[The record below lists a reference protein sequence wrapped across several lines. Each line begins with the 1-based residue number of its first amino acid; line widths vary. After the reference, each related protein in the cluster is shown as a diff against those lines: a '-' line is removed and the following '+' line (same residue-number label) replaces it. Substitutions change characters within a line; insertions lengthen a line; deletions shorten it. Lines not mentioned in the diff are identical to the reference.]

1 MKWKILNSM
10 KKTLFITIS
19 LFNLLMGQLSSD
31 LITVKD
37 IRLQNLKRD
46 YSGKTI
52 RFVDSKSV
60 SNKGVLLD
68 VTDENI
74 IISKSGSPILFNHSK
89 IKYVFVDPKKKEL
102 AMVIGLTA
110 LGGMSGYLGIMV
122 GKSDANNTTKG
133 VASSI
138 AACLAGI
145 VGYKA
150 FYKPIRI
157 DISGKTYD

>member
-1 MKWKILNSM
+1 MCWRILNSM

-19 LFNLLMGQLSSD
+19 ISTLLMGQISSD
-31 LITVKD
+31 LITVRD
-37 IRLQNLKRD
+37 IRLDNLKRD
-46 YSGKTI
+46 YSGKAI

-60 SNKGVLLD
+60 SNKGILLD

-74 IISKSGSPILFNHSK
+74 IISKSGSPVPFNHSK
-89 IKYVFVDPKKKEL
+89 IKYVFIDPKKKEL

-122 GKSDANNTTKG
+122 GKSDADDTTKG
-133 VASSI
+133 VASSV
-138 AACLAGI
+138 AASLAGL

>member
-1 MKWKILNSM
+1 M
-10 KKTLFITIS
+10 KKSLFITIS
-19 LFNLLMGQLSSD
+19 ISTLLTGQLSSD
-31 LITVKD
+31 LITVRD
-37 IRLQNLKRD
+37 IRLENLKRD

-68 VTDENI
+68 VTEENI
-74 IISKSGSPILFNHSK
+74 IISKSGSPTPYNHSK

-102 AMVIGLTA
+102 AMVVGLTA
-110 LGGMSGYLGIMV
+110 LGGVSGYLGIMV

-150 FYKPIRI
+150 LYKPIRI

>member
-1 MKWKILNSM
+1 MGWRILNSM
-10 KKTLFITIS
+10 KKSLFITIS
-19 LFNLLMGQLSSD
+19 ISTILTGQLSSD
-31 LITVKD
+31 LITVRD
-37 IRLQNLKRD
+37 IRLENLKRD

-60 SNKGVLLD
+60 SNKGILLD

-74 IISKSGSPILFNHSK
+74 IISKSGSPKPFNHSK

-110 LGGMSGYLGIMV
+110 LGGISGYLGIIL

-138 AACLAGI
+138 SASLAGF

-150 FYKPIRI
+150 FYKPIKI

>member
-1 MKWKILNSM
+1 MGWRILNSM
-10 KKTLFITIS
+10 KKTFFITIS
-19 LFNLLMGQLSSD
+19 ISTLLTGQLSSD
-31 LITVKD
+31 LITVRD
-37 IRLQNLKRD
+37 IRLENLKRD

-60 SNKGVLLD
+60 STKGILLD

-74 IISKSGSPILFNHSK
+74 IISKSGSPIPFNHSK

-110 LGGMSGYLGIMV
+110 LGGISGYLGIIL

-138 AACLAGI
+138 SASLAGF

-150 FYKPIRI
+150 FYKPIKI

>member
-1 MKWKILNSM
+1 
-10 KKTLFITIS
+10 
-19 LFNLLMGQLSSD
+19 MGQLSSD
-31 LITVKD
+31 LITVRD
-37 IRLQNLKRD
+37 IRLENLKRD

-60 SNKGVLLD
+60 SNKGILLD

-74 IISKSGSPILFNHSK
+74 IISKSGSPTPFNHSK
-89 IKYVFVDPKKKEL
+89 IKYVFIDPKKKEL

-110 LGGMSGYLGIMV
+110 LGGISGYLGIIL
-122 GKSDANNTTKG
+122 GKSDANNITKG
-133 VASSI
+133 AASSFS
-138 AACLAGI
+138 ASLAGF

-150 FYKPIRI
+150 FYKPIKI

>member
-1 MKWKILNSM
+1 MGLRILNSM
-10 KKTLFITIS
+10 KKFLFITIS
-19 LFNLLMGQLSSD
+19 ISTILTGQLSSD
-31 LITVKD
+31 LITVRD
-37 IRLQNLKRD
+37 IRLENLKRD

-60 SNKGVLLD
+60 SNKGILLD

-74 IISKSGSPILFNHSK
+74 IISKSGSRIPFNHSK

-110 LGGMSGYLGIMV
+110 LGGISGYLGIIL

-138 AACLAGI
+138 SASLAGF

-150 FYKPIRI
+150 FYKPIKI

>member
-1 MKWKILNSM
+1 MGWRILNSM

-19 LFNLLMGQLSSD
+19 ISTLLTGQLSSD
-31 LITVKD
+31 LITVRD
-37 IRLQNLKRD
+37 IRLENLKRD

-60 SNKGVLLD
+60 SNKGILLD

-74 IISKSGSPILFNHSK
+74 IISKSGSPVPFNHSK
-89 IKYVFVDPKKKEL
+89 IMHVFVDPKRKEF
-102 AMVIGLTA
+102 AMVIGLTT
-110 LGGMSGYLGIMV
+110 LGGISGYLGIML

-138 AACLAGI
+138 SASLAGF

-150 FYKPIRI
+150 FYKPIKI

>member
-1 MKWKILNSM
+1 
-10 KKTLFITIS
+10 
-19 LFNLLMGQLSSD
+19 MGQISSD
-31 LITVKD
+31 LITVRD
-37 IRLQNLKRD
+37 IRLDNLKRD
-46 YSGKTI
+46 YSGKAI

-60 SNKGVLLD
+60 SNKGILLD

-74 IISKSGSPILFNHSK
+74 IISKSGSPKSFNHSK
-89 IKYVFVDPKKKEL
+89 IKYVFIDPKKKEL

-122 GKSDANNTTKG
+122 GKSDADDTTKG
-133 VASSI
+133 VASSV
-138 AACLAGI
+138 AASLAGL

>member
-1 MKWKILNSM
+1 MKN
-10 KKTLFITIS
+10 TLLITIS
-19 LFNLLMGQLSSD
+19 TSTLLMGQLSSD
-31 LITVKD
+31 LITVRD
-37 IRLQNLKRD
+37 IRLENLKRD

-60 SNKGVLLD
+60 SNKGILLD

-74 IISKSGSPILFNHSK
+74 IISKSGSPKPFNHSK

-110 LGGMSGYLGIMV
+110 LGGISGYLGIIL

-138 AACLAGI
+138 SASLAGF

-150 FYKPIRI
+150 FYKPIKI

>member
-1 MKWKILNSM
+1 MGWRILNSM
-10 KKTLFITIS
+10 KKSLFITIS
-19 LFNLLMGQLSSD
+19 ISTILTGQLSSD
-31 LITVKD
+31 LITVRD
-37 IRLQNLKRD
+37 IRLENLKRD

-60 SNKGVLLD
+60 SNKGILLD

-74 IISKSGSPILFNHSK
+74 IISKSGSPIPFNHSK
-89 IKYVFVDPKKKEL
+89 IKYVFVDPKKKEF

-110 LGGMSGYLGIMV
+110 LGGISGYLGIIL

-138 AACLAGI
+138 SASLAGF

-150 FYKPIRI
+150 FYKPIKI

>member
-1 MKWKILNSM
+1 
-10 KKTLFITIS
+10 
-19 LFNLLMGQLSSD
+19 MGQLSSD
-31 LITVKD
+31 HITVRD
-37 IRLQNLKRD
+37 IRLENLKRD

-60 SNKGVLLD
+60 SNKGILLD

-74 IISKSGSPILFNHSK
+74 IISKSGSPKSFNHSK
-89 IKYVFVDPKKKEL
+89 IKYVFIDPKKKEL

-122 GKSDANNTTKG
+122 GKSDADDTTKG
-133 VASSI
+133 VASSV
-138 AACLAGI
+138 AASLAGL

>member
-1 MKWKILNSM
+1 
-10 KKTLFITIS
+10 
-19 LFNLLMGQLSSD
+19 MGQLSSD
-31 LITVKD
+31 LITVRD
-37 IRLQNLKRD
+37 IRLENLKRD

-60 SNKGVLLD
+60 SNKGILLD

-74 IISKSGSPILFNHSK
+74 IISKSGSPTPFNHSK

-110 LGGMSGYLGIMV
+110 LGGISGYLGVIL
-122 GKSDANNTTKG
+122 GKSDANDTTKG

-138 AACLAGI
+138 SASLAGF

-150 FYKPIRI
+150 FYKPIKI

>member
-1 MKWKILNSM
+1 M
-10 KKTLFITIS
+10 KKSLFITIS
-19 LFNLLMGQLSSD
+19 ISTLLTGQLSSD
-31 LITVKD
+31 LITVRD
-37 IRLQNLKRD
+37 IRLENLKRD

-60 SNKGVLLD
+60 SNKGILLD

-74 IISKSGSPILFNHSK
+74 IISKSGSPKPFNHSK

-110 LGGMSGYLGIMV
+110 LGGISGYLGIIL

-138 AACLAGI
+138 SASLAGF

-150 FYKPIRI
+150 FYKPIKI

>member
-1 MKWKILNSM
+1 MKWRILNSM

-19 LFNLLMGQLSSD
+19 ISTLLTGQLSSD
-31 LITVKD
+31 LITVRD
-37 IRLQNLKRD
+37 IRLENLKRD

-60 SNKGVLLD
+60 SNKGILLD

-74 IISKSGSPILFNHSK
+74 IISKSGSPKPFNHSK

-110 LGGMSGYLGIMV
+110 LGGISGYLGIIL

-138 AACLAGI
+138 SASLAGF

-150 FYKPIRI
+150 FYKPIKI

>member
-1 MKWKILNSM
+1 MKWRILNSM

-19 LFNLLMGQLSSD
+19 ISTLLMGQLSSD
-31 LITVKD
+31 LITVRD
-37 IRLQNLKRD
+37 IRLENLKRD

-60 SNKGVLLD
+60 SNKGILLD

-74 IISKSGSPILFNHSK
+74 IISKSGSPVPFNHSK
-89 IKYVFVDPKKKEL
+89 IKYVFIDPKKKEL

-110 LGGMSGYLGIMV
+110 LGGISGYLGVML

-133 VASSI
+133 VTSSI
-138 AACLAGI
+138 TAGLAGI
-145 VGYKA
+145 VGHRA
-150 FYKPIRI
+150 FYKPIKI

>member
-1 MKWKILNSM
+1 MGWRILNSM
-10 KKTLFITIS
+10 KKSLFITIS
-19 LFNLLMGQLSSD
+19 ISTILTGQLSSD
-31 LITVKD
+31 LITVRD
-37 IRLQNLKRD
+37 IRLENLKRD

-60 SNKGVLLD
+60 SNKGILLD

-74 IISKSGSPILFNHSK
+74 IISKSGSPIPFNHSK

-110 LGGMSGYLGIMV
+110 LGGISGYLGIIL

-138 AACLAGI
+138 SASLAGF

-150 FYKPIRI
+150 FYKPIKI

>member
-1 MKWKILNSM
+1 M

-19 LFNLLMGQLSSD
+19 ISTFLTGKLSSD
-31 LITVKD
+31 LITVRD
-37 IRLQNLKRD
+37 IRLENLKRD

-60 SNKGVLLD
+60 SNKGILLD

-74 IISKSGSPILFNHSK
+74 IISKSGSPLPFNHSK

-110 LGGMSGYLGIMV
+110 LGGISGYLGIIL

-138 AACLAGI
+138 SASLAGF

-150 FYKPIRI
+150 FYKPIKI

>member
-1 MKWKILNSM
+1 
-10 KKTLFITIS
+10 
-19 LFNLLMGQLSSD
+19 MGQISSD
-31 LITVKD
+31 LITVRD
-37 IRLQNLKRD
+37 IRLDNLKRD
-46 YSGKTI
+46 YSGKAI

-60 SNKGVLLD
+60 SNKGILLD

-74 IISKSGSPILFNHSK
+74 IISKSGSPKSFNHSK
-89 IKYVFVDPKKKEL
+89 IKYVFIDPKKKEL

-110 LGGMSGYLGIMV
+110 LGGMSGYLGIVV
-122 GKSDANNTTKG
+122 GKSDADDTTKG
-133 VASSI
+133 VASSV
-138 AACLAGI
+138 AASLAGL

>member
-1 MKWKILNSM
+1 MGWRILNSM

-19 LFNLLMGQLSSD
+19 ISTLLMGQLSSD
-31 LITVKD
+31 LITVRD
-37 IRLQNLKRD
+37 IRLENLKRD

-60 SNKGVLLD
+60 SNKGILLD

-74 IISKSGSPILFNHSK
+74 IISKSGSPIPFNHSK

-110 LGGMSGYLGIMV
+110 LGGISGYLGIIL

-138 AACLAGI
+138 SASLAGF

-150 FYKPIRI
+150 FYKPIKI

>member
-1 MKWKILNSM
+1 MGWRILNSM

-19 LFNLLMGQLSSD
+19 ISTLLMGQLSSD
-31 LITVKD
+31 LITVRD
-37 IRLQNLKRD
+37 IRLENLKRD

-60 SNKGVLLD
+60 SNKGILLD

-74 IISKSGSPILFNHSK
+74 IISKSGSPTPFNHSK

-110 LGGMSGYLGIMV
+110 LGGISGYLGIIL

-138 AACLAGI
+138 SASLAGF

-150 FYKPIRI
+150 FYKPIKI

>member
-1 MKWKILNSM
+1 M
-10 KKTLFITIS
+10 KKSLFITIS
-19 LFNLLMGQLSSD
+19 ISTLLTGQLSSD
-31 LITVKD
+31 LITVRD
-37 IRLQNLKRD
+37 IRLENLKRD

-60 SNKGVLLD
+60 SNKGILLD

-74 IISKSGSPILFNHSK
+74 IISKSGSPIPFNHSK

-110 LGGMSGYLGIMV
+110 LGGISGYLGIIL

-138 AACLAGI
+138 SASLAGF
-145 VGYKA
+145 VGHKA
-150 FYKPIRI
+150 FYKPIKI

>member
-1 MKWKILNSM
+1 MGWRILNSM

-19 LFNLLMGQLSSD
+19 ISTLLTGQLSSD
-31 LITVKD
+31 LITVRD
-37 IRLQNLKRD
+37 IRLENLKRD

-60 SNKGVLLD
+60 SNKGILLD

-74 IISKSGSPILFNHSK
+74 IISKSGSPIPFNHSK
-89 IKYVFVDPKKKEL
+89 IKYVFIDPKKKEL
-102 AMVIGLTA
+102 AMVLGLTA
-110 LGGMSGYLGIMV
+110 LGGISGYLGVML
-122 GKSDANNTTKG
+122 GKSDANNTTKA

-138 AACLAGI
+138 SASLAGI

-150 FYKPIRI
+150 FYKPIKI

>member
-1 MKWKILNSM
+1 M
-10 KKTLFITIS
+10 KKTIFITIS
-19 LFNLLMGQLSSD
+19 LSTLLIGQLSSD
-31 LITVKD
+31 LITVRD
-37 IRLQNLKRD
+37 IRLENLKRD

-52 RFVDSKSV
+52 RFVDSESV
-60 SNKGVLLD
+60 SNKGILLD
-68 VTDENI
+68 VTHENI
-74 IISKSGSPILFNHSK
+74 IISKSGSPVPFNHSK
-89 IKYVFVDPKKKEL
+89 IKYVFIDPKKKEL

-122 GKSDANNTTKG
+122 GKSDADDTTKG
-133 VASSI
+133 VASSV
-138 AACLAGI
+138 AASLAGL

>member
-1 MKWKILNSM
+1 MGWRILNSM
-10 KKTLFITIS
+10 KKSLFITIS
-19 LFNLLMGQLSSD
+19 ISTLLTGQLSSD
-31 LITVKD
+31 LITVRD
-37 IRLQNLKRD
+37 IRLENLKRD

-60 SNKGVLLD
+60 SNKGILLD

-74 IISKSGSPILFNHSK
+74 IISKSGSTIPFNHSK

-110 LGGMSGYLGIMV
+110 LGGISGYLGIIL

-138 AACLAGI
+138 SASLAGF

-150 FYKPIRI
+150 FYKPIKI

>member
-1 MKWKILNSM
+1 M
-10 KKTLFITIS
+10 KKALFITIS
-19 LFNLLMGQLSSD
+19 ISTLLTGQLSSD
-31 LITVKD
+31 LITVRD
-37 IRLQNLKRD
+37 IRLENLKRD

-60 SNKGVLLD
+60 SNKGILLD

-74 IISKSGSPILFNHSK
+74 IISKSGSPKPFNHSK

-110 LGGMSGYLGIMV
+110 LGGISGYLGIIL

-138 AACLAGI
+138 SASLAGF

-150 FYKPIRI
+150 FYKPIKI

>member
-1 MKWKILNSM
+1 MCWRILNSM
-10 KKTLFITIS
+10 KKTLFIAIS
-19 LFNLLMGQLSSD
+19 ISTLLMGQISSD
-31 LITVKD
+31 LITVRD
-37 IRLQNLKRD
+37 IRLDNLKRD
-46 YSGKTI
+46 YSGKAI

-60 SNKGVLLD
+60 SNKGILLD

-74 IISKSGSPILFNHSK
+74 IISKSGSPIPFNHSK
-89 IKYVFVDPKKKEL
+89 IKYVFVDPKKKEM
-102 AMVIGLTA
+102 AMVIVLTA
-110 LGGMSGYLGIMV
+110 LGGISGYLGIIL

-138 AACLAGI
+138 SASLAGF

-150 FYKPIRI
+150 FYKPIKI

>member
-1 MKWKILNSM
+1 MNWRILNSM
-10 KKTLFITIS
+10 KKNLFITFSIS
-19 LFNLLMGQLSSD
+19 TLLMGQLSSD
-31 LITVKD
+31 LVTVRD
-37 IRLQNLKRD
+37 IRLENLKRD

-60 SNKGVLLD
+60 SNKGILLD

-74 IISKSGSPILFNHSK
+74 IISKSGSPTYFNHSK
-89 IKYVFVDPKKKEL
+89 IKYVFIDPKKKEL
-102 AMVIGLTA
+102 AMVLGLTV
-110 LGGMSGYLGIMV
+110 LGGASGYLGIMV
-122 GKSDANNTTKG
+122 GKSDANSTTKG

-138 AACLAGI
+138 SAILAGI

-150 FYKPIRI
+150 FYAPIKI

>member
-1 MKWKILNSM
+1 MGWRILNSM
-10 KKTLFITIS
+10 KKSLFITIS
-19 LFNLLMGQLSSD
+19 ISTLLTGQLSSD
-31 LITVKD
+31 LITVRD
-37 IRLQNLKRD
+37 IRLENLKRD

-60 SNKGVLLD
+60 SNKGILLD

-74 IISKSGSPILFNHSK
+74 IISKSGSPIPFNHSK

-110 LGGMSGYLGIMV
+110 LGGISGYLGVIL

-138 AACLAGI
+138 SASLAGF

-150 FYKPIRI
+150 FYKPIKI

>member
-1 MKWKILNSM
+1 MGWRILNSM

-19 LFNLLMGQLSSD
+19 ISTLLTGQLSSD
-31 LITVKD
+31 LITVRD
-37 IRLQNLKRD
+37 IRLENLKRD

-60 SNKGVLLD
+60 SNKGILLD

-74 IISKSGSPILFNHSK
+74 IISKSGSPKPFNHSK

-110 LGGMSGYLGIMV
+110 LGGISGYLGIIL

-138 AACLAGI
+138 SASLAGF

-150 FYKPIRI
+150 FYKPIKI